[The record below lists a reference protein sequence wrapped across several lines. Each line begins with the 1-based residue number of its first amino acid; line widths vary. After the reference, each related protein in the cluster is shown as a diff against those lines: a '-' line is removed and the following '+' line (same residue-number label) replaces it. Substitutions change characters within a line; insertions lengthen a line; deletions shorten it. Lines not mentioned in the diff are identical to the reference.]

1 MNTET
6 KQKADATPSTE
17 SHTAPFLV
25 GERVTLRTICRAD
38 APKFLRWIN
47 DSATNRYLVRG
58 DFPMGWE
65 DEVEWIEKVSRRKH
79 GDLRLGIEV
88 PGLGLVGLMGLS
100 VGSWTD
106 RTAGTGTMIGVAEA
120 RGKGYG
126 TEAKMLLLGH
136 AFRRLNLRKVYSE
149 VCVVN
154 EASLRC
160 QLRCGYREEGR
171 LIGDLYRDGVYHD
184 RVILAATKESFEVA
198 EKEWKERRAAPPSRA
213 IWDYDATGSPVDGP
227 SVI

>member
-6 KQKADATPSTE
+6 KPKPAEPASTE
-17 SHTAPFLV
+17 NHTAPFLV
-25 GERVTLRTICRAD
+25 GERVTLRTVCVAD

-47 DSATNRYLVRG
+47 DSATNRYLIRG

-65 DEVEWIEKVSRRKH
+65 DEKEWIEKISRRKEGH
-79 GDLRLGIEV
+79 LHLGIEV
-88 PGLGLVGLMGLS
+88 PELGLVGLMGLS

-106 RTAGTGTMIGVAEA
+106 RTAGTGTMIGEAAA

-126 TEAKMLLLGH
+126 TEAKMLLLRH
-136 AFRRLNLRKVYSE
+136 AFHRLNLRKVYSE

-154 EASLRC
+154 EASLKC

-184 RVILAATKESFEVA
+184 RVILAATKESFEAA
-198 EKEWKERRAAPPSRA
+198 EKEWKEKRATAGKPKA
-213 IWDYDATGSPVDGP
+213 D
-227 SVI
+227 